1 MAEARDV
8 LGWDWRIRRERERER
23 KIRKGDCHVG
33 PTCEKESRG
42 LMFGALAGVRR
53 KNNSLKIK

>member
-33 PTCEKESRG
+33 PTCEKESR
-42 LMFGALAGVRR
+42 A
-53 KNNSLKIK
+53 

>member
-8 LGWDWRIRRERERER
+8 SGWDGRIRRERER